1 MVSFFFFST
10 EILSFLQRN
19 SLLSIRSQ
27 DRMPTVFNR
36 EMLEETHMSI
46 NKGLVKQTT
55 THPY

>member
-27 DRMPTVFNR
+27 DRMPTAAVFLIER
-36 EMLEETHMSI
+36 CWKKPTCPSI
-46 NKGLVKQTT
+46 RD
-55 THPY
+55 